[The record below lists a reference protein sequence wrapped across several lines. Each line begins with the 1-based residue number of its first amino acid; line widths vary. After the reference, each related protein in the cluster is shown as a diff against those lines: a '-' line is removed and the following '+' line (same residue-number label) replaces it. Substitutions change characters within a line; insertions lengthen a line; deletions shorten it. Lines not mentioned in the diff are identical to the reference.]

1 MAKGKYLQMSKKASR
16 KKREDGQKD
25 KSPFVHQ
32 RDKFSHEFR
41 INQRDDLTDH
51 QKDFLKLALDKE
63 TKIVFLLG
71 PAGTSKTFI
80 SVLAALELIQMHRL
94 SDLIYIRAVVE
105 SADHSMGYLP
115 GDADEKF
122 SPYMAPLLD
131 KLDELLDSNTIKAM
145 QKDNRISAK
154 PIGFLRGLNWNAKG
168 IIADEAQNFTFNEL
182 VTLMTRIGQFSKLFI
197 CGDLMQS
204 DINGK
209 SGLSD
214 MVRMFGSPEA
224 QSQGIHVFEFTQAD
238 IVRSELVRFIV
249 KTVEENKR
257 YNTVKH

>member
-1 MAKGKYLQMSKKASR
+1 MSKKTSR
-16 KKREDGQKD
+16 KKREAELGD
-25 KSPFVHQ
+25 KSPFVPQ

-71 PAGTSKTFI
+71 PAGTSKTYI
-80 SVLAALELIQMHRL
+80 SVLATLELIHMQRL

-105 SADHSMGYLP
+105 SSDHSMGYLP

-131 KLDELLDSNTIKAM
+131 KLDEFLDVPTIKEM
-145 QKDNRISAK
+145 QKDKRISAK

-197 CGDLMQS
+197 CGDMMQS

-209 SGLSD
+209 SGLPD
-214 MVRMFGSPEA
+214 MVRMFDSSKATE
-224 QSQGIHVFEFTQAD
+224 QGIHVFNFTAAD

-249 KTVEENKR
+249 QTVEENKK
-257 YNTVKH
+257 YNTDTHPARR